1 MEKFRGYTGKIA
13 ESEVLGE
20 TAKPEYEKKMAME
33 GYITYDQAM
42 DLVKDFQP
50 FQDPTDPYE
59 NRFPQDVHA
68 TLADLLKLQNF
79 SQLRYY
85 TAIDSPLDRL
95 HSVDAFFELDLGN
108 GQCMRVTLDM
118 TQNPNK
124 EDYKADVVFQWPR
137 EGLSYEDPDDK
148 SFWKDKVQEIAYQL
162 FEVFGQKIDLTNLR
176 SLTKEEL
183 ETSKQISEQQRQ
195 KRLLRSLNLRKR
207 RLAHA
212 S

>member
-20 TAKPEYEKKMAME
+20 TAKPEQEKE
-33 GYITYDQAM
+33 M
-42 DLVKDFQP
+42 DLESYVTYGQAVDLVQDFQP
-50 FQDPTDPYE
+50 FQDSTDPYE
-59 NRFPQDVHA
+59 KRFPQDVHA
-68 TLADLLKLQNF
+68 TLADFLGLEDF

-85 TAIDSPLDRL
+85 TAIGSPLD
-95 HSVDAFFELDLGN
+95 HFHGVDAFFELDLGN
-108 GQCMRVTLDM
+108 GESVRVTLDM

-124 EDYKADVVFQWPR
+124 QDYKADVVFQWPR
-137 EGLSYEDPDDK
+137 EGLSYKDSDDK
-148 SFWKDKVQEIAYQL
+148 PFWEEKVKEVAHQCL
-162 FEVFGQKIDLTNLR
+162 EVFEQKVDLRNFR

-183 ETSKQISEQQRQ
+183 EISRQ
-195 KRLLRSLNLRKR
+195 LSEEKRERRLSRSFNPRKR